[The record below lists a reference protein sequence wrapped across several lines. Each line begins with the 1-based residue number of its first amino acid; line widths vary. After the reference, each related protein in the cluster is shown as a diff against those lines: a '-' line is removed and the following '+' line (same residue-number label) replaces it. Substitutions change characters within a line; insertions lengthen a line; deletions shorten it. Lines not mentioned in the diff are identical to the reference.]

1 MDYFIEYLYLISL
14 QNDKTIQKY
23 RNIEIQKYRNIEI
36 QLFLYFNKYI
46 LNNKAQFSIPINDYM
61 GNAISQGYTKKQL

>member
-14 QNDKTIQKY
+14 QNDKT
-23 RNIEIQKYRNIEI
+23 IQKYRNIEI